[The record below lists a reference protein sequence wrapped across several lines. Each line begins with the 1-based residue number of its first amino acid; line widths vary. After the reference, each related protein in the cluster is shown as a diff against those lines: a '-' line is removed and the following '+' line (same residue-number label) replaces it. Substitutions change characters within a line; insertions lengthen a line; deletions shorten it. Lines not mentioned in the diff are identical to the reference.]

1 MNDSI
6 KTLSRTPR
14 PAKKTL
20 GEIAD
25 MNGRI
30 AVLENQ
36 LGLAH
41 CLPTLNSQRAQARLA
56 ELETLAAKTPL
67 PAPVVA
73 VAPAAVVTPP
83 APVVADA
90 MPADVKPLRE
100 FLALAPDARRQFCQD
115 GMKLSLGDY
124 NKLNPS
130 QRLQFAK
137 DGGKIHEDRQPVKNS
152 LYVGGQF
159 QT

>member
-1 MNDSI
+1 
-6 KTLSRTPR
+6 
-14 PAKKTL
+14 
-20 GEIAD
+20 

-41 CLPTLNSQRAQARLA
+41 SLPTLNSQRAQFRLA
-56 ELETLAAKTPL
+56 ELETLAATKAPL
-67 PAPVVA
+67 PVPVVA

-83 APVVADA
+83 ASVVAAA

-100 FLALAPDARRQFCQD
+100 FLALGPDARRQFCQD
-115 GMKLSLGDY
+115 GLKLSLGDF
-124 NKLNPS
+124 NKLTPAAK
-130 QRLQFAK
+130 LQFSR

-159 QT
+159 RS